1 MPVGGAVWQSRRAT
15 FSIVYDCLPTDK
27 LKEQMLIL
35 LDELFNATSPAD
47 ACITKIHIRH
57 CQKALK
63 EKLG

>member
-15 FSIVYDCLPTDK
+15 FSIVYDCLPADK
-27 LKEQMLIL
+27 LKEQMLLL

-47 ACITKIHIRH
+47 SSITQIHIRH

-63 EKLG
+63 GKG

>member
-1 MPVGGAVWQSRRAT
+1 MPIGGAVWQSRRAT
-15 FSIVYDCLPTDK
+15 FSIVYDCLPADK
-27 LKEQMLIL
+27 LKEQMLLL

-47 ACITKIHIRH
+47 ACITQIHIRH